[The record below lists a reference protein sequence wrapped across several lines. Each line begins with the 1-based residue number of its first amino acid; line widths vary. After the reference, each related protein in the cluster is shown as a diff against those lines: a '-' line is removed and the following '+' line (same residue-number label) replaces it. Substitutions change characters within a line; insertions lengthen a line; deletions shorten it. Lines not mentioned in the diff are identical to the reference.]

1 MDYCHHYH
9 HRSYFLFLPNHL
21 FFFFLNFLFSS
32 SKRKQ
37 YEGDAFTGGTAPAT
51 TLKLKYHNNA
61 AVTDGGHSGNMSL
74 SMDETMKCIP
84 EVSEADVEVLRG
96 AGFGASR
103 YGEVLLARFKDDN
116 HHRQNHHHHHNHN
129 RSWNHHR
136 TGNEVSSSETECG
149 NDSRDKSSSSACS
162 GTDETLVV
170 LKTLEKEKLRP
181 EFLHEM
187 KSKWF
192 ISAKSE
198 RVAKLIGYLS
208 GVGGGGGQQSAP
220 KSMAMVLECGN
231 CDLAHYL
238 RTCDKKV
245 VG

>member
-61 AVTDGGHSGNMSL
+61 PVTEGGHSNMSLSL

-129 RSWNHHR
+129 RSWNHR

-208 GVGGGGGQQSAP
+208 VGGGGGGQQSAP

>member
-9 HRSYFLFLPNHL
+9 HRSYFLFFPNHL
-21 FFFFLNFLFSS
+21 FSFSNFFSP

-37 YEGDAFTGGTAPAT
+37 YEGDAFTGGTAPDT

-116 HHRQNHHHHHNHN
+116 HHRQNHHHHHN

-136 TGNEVSSSETECG
+136 TTGNEVSSSETESG
-149 NDSRDKSSSSACS
+149 NDSRDKSSSSSACS

-208 GVGGGGGQQSAP
+208 GQSGGGGQQSAP